1 MISALTFSD
10 PNFSFDELEPT
21 KHSLK
26 FCKDYIAR
34 YFVPLSCGNIAV
46 FKDGKYSVSDDTTV
60 RKVYFNRM
68 PKFDYKTEDG
78 TKSSFDFSKWFF
90 SVYTGIR
97 SISFEVNKEVFYDDK
112 INLCPRM
119 KHQYVQYETFSKS
132 IQKKVHVLLNYI
144 KEILSNGR
152 DDVQGY
158 ILKWLAHMVKGK
170 KNDSIL
176 YLRAKQGFGKSTLQ
190 NFIRKHVVGSD
201 LSLEEGSNP
210 LISDFNE
217 RLAGKIFVAFEELES
232 FSKSQ
237 WMSISARIKRYATS
251 DVMTVE
257 NKNVKAYTV
266 QNLMNIMIMA
276 NEDAVMDDDGRR
288 YMILDIA
295 THRQVIPNCDSD
307 RNVENRKYWD
317 KVYSCFNDEVGHAF
331 YCYLMEVD
339 TTNYVP
345 QDFPTTQSKL
355 DSYAKRMDSHEN
367 FLKYNYVLN
376 RSELKTTL
384 GDLYEEYVSFCRG
397 SGISKPYSKVELGK
411 KLREIGIEPYKSNDK
426 LKIKVSAKDLAQI
439 AKSFNWVHE
448 TDEYYDKDS
457 KKKNKQ
463 ALPDPSGL
471 DAGLDC
477 EEIDNEE
484 ILKKLS
490 DKEKEVQD
498 LNEQFEKMRLEFAD
512 KEKEVQ
518 ELNERLKRFQL
529 EVNACY
535 IPELKYA
542 YGQVKE
548 ERKQWIGKYYEIY
561 NIWYAT
567 LSKEEQK
574 KEDEDRYNQGACES
588 EDRTTRPYY
597 EQDYETL
604 IQKAERERRIKADQI
619 QNLKEV
625 NFIDDEPPAPPVAPK
640 SPPNILVIEDSDE
653 EESEPEPPKPRPKSK
668 KSILKLIEDSDE
680 DEPDPEEEFVRLKDS
695 KIVDFLEPEQEVSFL
710 E

>member
-132 IQKKVHVLLNYI
+132 IQKKVQVLLNYI
-144 KEILSNGR
+144 KEILGNGR

-295 THRQVIPNCDSD
+295 THRQVIPNCDSE
-307 RNVENRKYWD
+307 RNIENRKYWD

-376 RSELKTTL
+376 RSEIKTTL

-397 SGISKPYSKVELGK
+397 SGISKAYSKVELGK

-448 TDEYYDKDS
+448 TDEYFDKES
-457 KKKNKQ
+457 KKKEKQ
-463 ALPDPSGL
+463 ALPDPNGL
-471 DAGLDC
+471 DAGLSC
-477 EEIDNEE
+477 EEPDKNEE

-498 LNEQFEKMRLEFAD
+498 LREQFE
-512 KEKEVQ
+512 
-518 ELNERLKRFQL
+518 
-529 EVNACY
+529 
-535 IPELKYA
+535 A
-542 YGQVKE
+542 YK
-548 ERKQWIGKYYEIY
+548 KQFPP
-561 NIWYAT
+561 
-567 LSKEEQK
+567 
-574 KEDEDRYNQGACES
+574 QGPQA
-588 EDRTTRPYY
+588 
-597 EQDYETL
+597 
-604 IQKAERERRIKADQI
+604 
-619 QNLKEV
+619 
-625 NFIDDEPPAPPVAPK
+625 PPASPK
-640 SPPNILVIEDSDE
+640 SPPNILIIEDSDE
-653 EESEPEPPKPRPKSK
+653 EEESKPEPPKPRPKSK
-668 KSILKLIEDSDE
+668 KSILTLIEDSDE
-680 DEPDPEEEFVRLKDS
+680 DEPDPEAVFVRLKDN
-695 KIVDFLEPEQEVSFL
+695 KIVDILDPKPEVEGVSFL
-710 E
+710 D

>member
-1 MISALTFSD
+1 MYIMISALTFSD

-132 IQKKVHVLLNYI
+132 IQKKVQVLLNYI

-158 ILKWLAHMVKGK
+158 ILKWLSHMVKGK

-190 NFIRKHVVGSD
+190 NFIRKHLIGSD

-295 THRQVIPNCDSD
+295 THRQVIPNCDSE

-397 SGISKPYSKVELGK
+397 SGISKAYSKVELGK

-439 AKSFNWVHE
+439 AKSFN
-448 TDEYYDKDS
+448 
-457 KKKNKQ
+457 
-463 ALPDPSGL
+463 
-471 DAGLDC
+471 
-477 EEIDNEE
+477 
-484 ILKKLS
+484 
-490 DKEKEVQD
+490 
-498 LNEQFEKMRLEFAD
+498 
-512 KEKEVQ
+512 
-518 ELNERLKRFQL
+518 
-529 EVNACY
+529 
-535 IPELKYA
+535 
-542 YGQVKE
+542 
-548 ERKQWIGKYYEIY
+548 
-561 NIWYAT
+561 
-567 LSKEEQK
+567 
-574 KEDEDRYNQGACES
+574 
-588 EDRTTRPYY
+588 
-597 EQDYETL
+597 
-604 IQKAERERRIKADQI
+604 
-619 QNLKEV
+619 
-625 NFIDDEPPAPPVAPK
+625 
-640 SPPNILVIEDSDE
+640 
-653 EESEPEPPKPRPKSK
+653 
-668 KSILKLIEDSDE
+668 
-680 DEPDPEEEFVRLKDS
+680 
-695 KIVDFLEPEQEVSFL
+695 
-710 E
+710 

>member
-1 MISALTFSD
+1 
-10 PNFSFDELEPT
+10 
-21 KHSLK
+21 
-26 FCKDYIAR
+26 
-34 YFVPLSCGNIAV
+34 
-46 FKDGKYSVSDDTTV
+46 
-60 RKVYFNRM
+60 
-68 PKFDYKTEDG
+68 
-78 TKSSFDFSKWFF
+78 
-90 SVYTGIR
+90 
-97 SISFEVNKEVFYDDK
+97 
-112 INLCPRM
+112 M
-119 KHQYVQYETFSKS
+119 KHQYVQFDTFSES
-132 IQKKVHVLLNYI
+132 IQKKVQVLLKYI

-295 THRQVIPNCDSD
+295 THRQVIPNCDSE
-307 RNVENRKYWD
+307 RNIENRKYWD

-376 RSELKTTL
+376 RAELNTSL
-384 GDLYEEYVSFCRG
+384 GELYEGYVSYCRG
-397 SGISKPYSKVELGK
+397 SGITKPYSKVDPGK
-411 KLREIGIEPYKSNDK
+411 KLREIGIEPYKSNDQ

-448 TDEYYDKDS
+448 TDEYFDKES
-457 KKKNKQ
+457 KKKDKQ
-463 ALPDPSGL
+463 ALPDPNGL
-471 DAGLDC
+471 DAGLSC
-477 EEIDNEE
+477 EEPDKNEE

-490 DKEKEVQD
+490 DKEKEVQE
-498 LNEQFEKMRLEFAD
+498 LNEQFEKMRLEF
-512 KEKEVQ
+512 E
-518 ELNERLKRFQL
+518 
-529 EVNACY
+529 
-535 IPELKYA
+535 A
-542 YGQVKE
+542 YK
-548 ERKQWIGKYYEIY
+548 KQFPP
-561 NIWYAT
+561 
-567 LSKEEQK
+567 
-574 KEDEDRYNQGACES
+574 QGPQA
-588 EDRTTRPYY
+588 
-597 EQDYETL
+597 
-604 IQKAERERRIKADQI
+604 
-619 QNLKEV
+619 
-625 NFIDDEPPAPPVAPK
+625 PPAAPK

-653 EESEPEPPKPRPKSK
+653 EDSEPEPPKPRPKSK
-668 KSILKLIEDSDE
+668 
-680 DEPDPEEEFVRLKDS
+680 
-695 KIVDFLEPEQEVSFL
+695 
-710 E
+710 

>member
-132 IQKKVHVLLNYI
+132 IQKKVQVLLNYI

-397 SGISKPYSKVELGK
+397 SGISKAYSKVELGK

-426 LKIKVSAKDLAQI
+426 LKIKVSAKELAQI

-463 ALPDPSGL
+463 ALPDPNGL
-471 DAGLDC
+471 DAGLTC
-477 EEIDNEE
+477 EEEIDNEE

-498 LNEQFEKMRLEFAD
+498 LNEQFEKMRLEF
-512 KEKEVQ
+512 E
-518 ELNERLKRFQL
+518 
-529 EVNACY
+529 
-535 IPELKYA
+535 A
-542 YGQVKE
+542 YK
-548 ERKQWIGKYYEIY
+548 KQFPPP
-561 NIWYAT
+561 T
-567 LSKEEQK
+567 
-574 KEDEDRYNQGACES
+574 
-588 EDRTTRPYY
+588 
-597 EQDYETL
+597 
-604 IQKAERERRIKADQI
+604 
-619 QNLKEV
+619 
-625 NFIDDEPPAPPVAPK
+625 PPAPPVAPK

-653 EESEPEPPKPRPKSK
+653 EESKPEPPKPRPKYK

-695 KIVDFLEPEQEVSFL
+695 KIVDFLEPEEEVSFL